1 MRPIQRRRPAAA
13 TVLLWLWTALLVLI
27 TAAVCLIPLSIV
39 RTAQHDTTPGAG
51 VGYLFVFLFFVTL
64 AALAPLLAGGL
75 WLAGYAFWRSHM
87 VAASKSVGW
96 RMSRVI
102 TYVLLAVLT
111 VYVLSFTACNAS
123 LGA

>member
-1 MRPIQRRRPAAA
+1 MRPIERRRPAAA

-64 AALAPLLAGGL
+64 AALAPRLAGGL

-87 VAASKSVGW
+87 TAAGRPVGW
-96 RMSRVI
+96 RRSKVI
-102 TYVLLAVLT
+102 TYVLLAVLS
-111 VYVLSFTACNAS
+111 VYVLSITACNAWLNS
-123 LGA
+123 